1 MIGALTT
8 IITKSIASL
17 SPSYK
22 GFLTPIGETVMK
34 GISNLSFP
42 GKTEVPSWWRNKKRN
57 YNKTKNSKDS
67 SDDI

>member
-8 IITKSIASL
+8 IITKSIACL

-42 GKTEVPSWWRNKKRN
+42 GKTEVPS
-57 YNKTKNSKDS
+57 
-67 SDDI
+67 